1 MEENINI
8 ADILKDKPQGTKLY
22 TDAFGELKLER
33 VKVNEVDAIYTK
45 NKTSTLY
52 CFYNDGKYNKNGE
65 PVLVPS
71 KEMRDWNKFA
81 WKKGDVL
88 VSKDYNKEVIFDKW
102 YDDTYTNFYGK
113 HRLDS
118 ENKNNIKYN
127 DALLCTTARY
137 SLEDKDAAQTY
148 INTIEERLGDKLNRK
163 TLEIEKKP
171 EFKDGDI
178 LHSDETEYS
187 NETIFIAKI
196 SGRVIGTYAYIDLF
210 DECVMM
216 RNDPFEKS
224 EINAIR
230 IATDSEKQQLF
241 DALAKKGKVWDAKK
255 KQIVDLKPKI
265 ELKPFDKVLVRDGKD
280 EIWKPAFFFR
290 NRPELNVYKYQTVDE
305 KLRVYCIPFNEETAK
320 LIGTSNDWR
329 G

>member
-1 MEENINI
+1 MKAKLNI
-8 ADILKDKPQGTKLY
+8 ANILKDKPSGTKLY
-22 TDAFGELKLER
+22 ADAFGEISLER
-33 VKVNEVDAIYTK
+33 VKVNEVISIFVKTKRPISYSFYSNGSYTK
-45 NKTSTLY
+45 E
-52 CFYNDGKYNKNGE
+52 GE
-65 PVLVPS
+65 PILVPS
-71 KEMRDWNKFA
+71 KEMRNWSKFA

-88 VSKDYNKEVIFDKW
+88 VSNDYSTEVIFDKW

-118 ENKNNIKYN
+118 EDKNKILYYKES
-127 DALLCTTARY
+127 LCATARY
-137 SLEDKDAAQTY
+137 SLEDRDAAQTY
-148 INTIEERLGDKLNRK
+148 INTIEERLGGKLNRK

-187 NETIFIAKI
+187 DETIFIAKI

-216 RNDPFEKS
+216 RNDTFKKS

-241 DALAKKGKVWDAKK
+241 DALAKEGKAWDAVK

-280 EIWKPAFFFR
+280 EIWEPAFFFR
-290 NRPELNVYKYQTVDE
+290 NRSEHNVYKYQTVGG

-320 LIGTSNDWR
+320 LIGTSND
-329 G
+329 

>member
-1 MEENINI
+1 MEAKLNI
-8 ADILKDKPQGTKLY
+8 ANILKDKPSGTKLY
-22 TDAFGELKLER
+22 ADAFGELKLA
-33 VKVNEVDAIYTK
+33 KVDKVDTIYTRTK
-45 NKTSTLY
+45 EGMFYS
-52 CFYNDGKYNKNGE
+52 FYNDGKYNKNGE
-65 PVLVPS
+65 PILVPS
-71 KEMRDWNKFA
+71 KEMRNWNKFA

-88 VSKDYNKEVIFDKW
+88 VSDDGCIEVIFDKW
-102 YDDTYTNFYGK
+102 YDDTYTSFYCK
-113 HRLDS
+113 HYLDS
-118 ENKNNIKYN
+118 EDENDIKY
-127 DALLCTTARY
+127 LEESICSTYKY
-137 SLEDKDAAQTY
+137 SLEDTESFLCY
-148 INTIEERLGDKLNRK
+148 VTTIEERFGGKLNLE

-187 NETIFIAKI
+187 YETIFIAKI
-196 SGRVIGTYAYIDLF
+196 SGGVIGTYAYIDLF

-216 RNDPFEKS
+216 RNDTFKKS

-241 DALAKKGKVWDAKK
+241 DALAKKGKTWDAEKK
-255 KQIVDLKPKI
+255 EVVDLKPKI

-280 EIWKPAFFFR
+280 EIWEPAFFFR
-290 NRPELNVYKYQTVDE
+290 NRPELNVYKYQTVGG

-320 LIGTSNDWR
+320 LIGTSNDWQ